1 MSETIFTPGAAVI
14 TPHGRG
20 IIVEVRAAVAGTF
33 VFGVEDA
40 EGEVRTF
47 TAKALQLAND

>member
-20 IIVEVRAAVAGTF
+20 TIVEVRAAV

-47 TAKALQLAND
+47 TAKALQLARD